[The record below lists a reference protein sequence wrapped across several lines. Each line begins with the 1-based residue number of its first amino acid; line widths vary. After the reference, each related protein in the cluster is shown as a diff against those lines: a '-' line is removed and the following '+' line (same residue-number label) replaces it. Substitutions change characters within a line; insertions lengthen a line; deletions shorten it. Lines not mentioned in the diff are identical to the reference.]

1 MDWEMPVTELNHY
14 LVRASDIEVTKNFY
28 VDVLGFETVPRPDFP
43 FPGYWLGLDG
53 AALVHVALAGVERS
67 DLYYIGSP
75 DDAATDNAGVIDH
88 IAFIA
93 TDPAKM
99 AKHFE
104 SIGVQFRP
112 RYLPESSLYQ
122 IFVKDPNGIMIE
134 LNFFDV
140 EDISEWSE
148 GEVENYTTMP
158 RAESSQT

>member
-1 MDWEMPVTELNHY
+1 MPVTDLNHY
-14 LVRASDIEVTKNFY
+14 FVRADDIEATKDFY
-28 VDVLGFETVPRPDFP
+28 VGVLGMQVLPRPNFP

-53 AALVHVALAGVERS
+53 EALVHVGQAGVDRS

-75 DDAATDNAGVIDH
+75 GGAASDNAGVIDH

-93 TDPAKM
+93 TNPAAM
-99 AKHFE
+99 AAHFK
-104 SIGVQFRP
+104 SLDVQFRP

-122 IFVKDPNGIMIE
+122 LFVRDPNGIMIE
-134 LNFFDV
+134 LNFFGV

-158 RAESSQT
+158 RAEGA